1 MSRFLTAFVI
11 AVMWL
16 VPAIL
21 SGQTAS
27 LAANRTPP
35 AKTPAKTWTPP
46 RTPDGQPD
54 LQGTWTNATIT
65 PFERPKEFEGKPIL
79 TEEEAAELERRAA
92 QNRVDRP
99 PREGEVGDYNRL
111 WIDSGTK
118 VVSTRQSSLVVEPS
132 DGRVP
137 LSPAGEAKRNYN
149 LAHNADSYKYMS
161 PWDRCITRGLPGG
174 MFPAGYNNAYQI
186 MQTPGYVVIV
196 SEMIHE
202 ARIIPLTSSQHLPQT
217 IRQWNGD
224 SIGHWEG
231 NTLVVDTTNYNGK
244 GWITTSAASGR
255 IKGTPQSE
263 ALHLVERFSR
273 VDSDT
278 ISYEAIIDD
287 PNVYS
292 RPWKVAIPLTRDEN
306 YQIYEYACHEG
317 NEAVGLVLRG
327 GRALDKGT
335 GEKQPK

>member
-1 MSRFLTAFVI
+1 MSRRFLIVAI
-11 AVMWL
+11 AL
-16 VPAIL
+16 TLLAAARL
-21 SGQTAS
+21 SAQTAS

-35 AKTPAKTWTPP
+35 AKPSGKTWTPP
-46 RTPDGQPD
+46 RTADGQPD

-79 TEEEAAELERRAA
+79 TEAESAELERRAA

-99 PREGEVGDYNRL
+99 PREGDVGDYNRL
-111 WIDSGTK
+111 WIDSGTR

-137 LSPAGEAKRNYN
+137 LSEAGEAKRNYN
-149 LAHNADSYKYMS
+149 LAHNADSYIYMS
-161 PWDRCITRGLPGG
+161 PWDRCITRGMPGG

-202 ARIIPLTSSQHLPQT
+202 ARIIPLGSSQHLPQT
-217 IRQWNGD
+217 ILQWNGN
-224 SIGHWEG
+224 SIGRWEG
-231 NTLVVDTTNYNGK
+231 QTLVVDTTNYNGK
-244 GWITTSAASGR
+244 GWTTTSAASGR
-255 IKGTPQSE
+255 IKGVPQSE
-263 ALHLVERFSR
+263 ALHVVERFTR
-273 VDSDT
+273 AAADT
-278 ISYEAIIDD
+278 ISYEVTIDD
-287 PNVYS
+287 PNLYT
-292 RPWKVAIPLTRDEN
+292 RPWKVAIPLTRDDN

-327 GRALDKGT
+327 GRARDKAA
-335 GEKQPK
+335 EQSK

>member
-1 MSRFLTAFVI
+1 MSGRLITTVAV
-11 AVMWL
+11 AVML
-16 VPAIL
+16 LTSAML

-27 LAANRTPP
+27 LAANKTPP
-35 AKTPAKTWTPP
+35 VKASAKTWTAP

-79 TEEEAAELERRAA
+79 TEEESAELESRAA

-99 PREGEVGDYNRL
+99 PREGDVGDYNRL
-111 WIDSGTK
+111 WVDSGTK
-118 VVSTRQSSLVVEPS
+118 VVSTRQSSLVVDPP

-137 LSPAGEAKRNYN
+137 LSPAGENKRNYN
-149 LAHNADSYKYMS
+149 VAHNSDSYKYMS

-186 MQTPGYVVIV
+186 VQTPGYVLIV

-202 ARIIPLTSSQHLPQT
+202 ARIIRLTSSQHLPAT
-217 IRQWNGD
+217 VRQWNGD

-231 NTLVVDTTNYNGK
+231 NTLIVDTTNYNGK

-263 ALHLVERFSR
+263 ALHVVEHFTR
-273 VDSDT
+273 VDAAT
-278 ISYEAIIDD
+278 ISYEVTIDD
-287 PNVYS
+287 PSVYTQ
-292 RPWKVAIPLTRDEN
+292 PWKVAIPMTRDDN

-327 GRALDKGT
+327 GRALDKGR
-335 GEKQPK
+335 

>member
-1 MSRFLTAFVI
+1 MTRTITSVVLAVI
-11 AVMWL
+11 LL
-16 VPAIL
+16 V
-21 SGQTAS
+21 SVT
-27 LAANRTPP
+27 LAAS
-35 AKTPAKTWTPP
+35 WTPP

-65 PFERPKEFEGKPIL
+65 PFERAKEFEGKPIL
-79 TEEEAAELERRAA
+79 TEEETAALERRAA

-99 PREGEVGDYNRL
+99 PREGEVGDYNQL

-118 VVSTRQSSLVVEPS
+118 VVSTRQSSLVIDPS

-149 LAHNADSYKYMS
+149 LGHNTDSYKYMS

-186 MQTPGYVVIV
+186 VQTPGYVVIV

-202 ARIIPLTSSQHLPQT
+202 ARIIPLNSTQHLPQT

-224 SIGHWEG
+224 SIGHWQG

-255 IKGTPQSE
+255 IKGVPQSE
-263 ALHLVERFSR
+263 ALHVVERFAR
-273 VDSDT
+273 VAADT
-278 ISYEAIIDD
+278 ISYEVTIDD
-287 PNVYS
+287 PSVYTQ
-292 RPWKVAIPLTRDEN
+292 PWKVSVPLAKAEN

-327 GRALDKGT
+327 GRAKD
-335 GEKQPK
+335 EKQPR